1 MKNKIVFSILGV
13 LVMVALIVILGKGVN
28 AVKQSKNDLPLI
40 LKVSSEKQTY
50 ILGEV
55 VKLNFELINKGDKV
69 IKIPLRPDVSTG
81 YLKVWIAL
89 DGQEFNRYHNSSW
102 GRMEHGGPTLQP
114 GQSFNSQATILWNSK
129 PDTLNLN
136 PDVAKGRIMNDY
148 AFPKAGVYFI
158 KAVAS
163 ITGDAPM
170 KIESEPIQIVV
181 NEPVGDEL
189 KVWNDIKDSGEI
201 ASFIQRGSFL
211 TSKDEEEKNLVKRVE
226 QITQSY
232 PNSFLVGQMKQKLEK
247 FRTGEEKSKEML
259 EKSGVKPKN

>member
-1 MKNKIVFSILGV
+1 MKNKILFSFLGV

-89 DGQEFNRYHNSSW
+89 DEQEFNRYNNSSW

-114 GQSFNSQATILWNSK
+114 DESFNSQATILWNSK
-129 PDTLNLN
+129 PETLNLN
-136 PDVAKGRIMNDY
+136 PDVAKGKIMNDY
-148 AFPKAGVYFI
+148 AFPQAGVYSI

-163 ITGDAPM
+163 ITGDTPM
-170 KIESEPIQIVV
+170 KIESESIQIVI
-181 NEPVGDEL
+181 NEPVGDDL
-189 KVWNDIKDSGEI
+189 KVWNQIKDSGEI

-211 TSKDEEEKNLVKRVE
+211 TSKVEEEAKLVKRVE

-232 PNSFLVGQMKQKLEK
+232 PNSFLAGQMKQKLEK
-247 FRTGEEKSKEML
+247 FRTGEERRREML
-259 EKSGVKPKN
+259 EKAGVKPKN